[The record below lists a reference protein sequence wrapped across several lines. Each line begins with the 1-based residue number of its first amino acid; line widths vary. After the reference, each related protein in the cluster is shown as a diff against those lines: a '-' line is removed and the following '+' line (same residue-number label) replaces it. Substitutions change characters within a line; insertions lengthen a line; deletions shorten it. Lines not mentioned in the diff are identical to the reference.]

1 MSQAPAA
8 PSEIKRKEYRSRAL
22 QFVNGLKFP
31 ATKDQISAHL
41 QRRNTP
47 MELTEDTLILPAGT
61 FATAAEYAEAVT
73 AVHFK
78 RAPHTWTSREMSN

>member
-1 MSQAPAA
+1 MSQAPAP

-22 QFVNGLKFP
+22 QFLSHLQFP

-47 MELTEDTLILPAGT
+47 MELVEDTLTLPAGT
-61 FATAAEYAEAVT
+61 FATAAAFAEAVT
-73 AVHFK
+73 AVHVK
-78 RAPHTWTSREMSN
+78 RAPHTWTSREMGD